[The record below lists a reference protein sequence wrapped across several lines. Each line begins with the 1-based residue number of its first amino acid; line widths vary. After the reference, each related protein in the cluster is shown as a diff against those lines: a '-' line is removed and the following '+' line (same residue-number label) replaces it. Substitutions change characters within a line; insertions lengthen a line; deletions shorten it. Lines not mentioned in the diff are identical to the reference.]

1 MISVWLEALDR
12 KQQRLDVMLIP
23 LDNFCESY
31 SSQVSTPTDSLGDH
45 SWRSPYNRTI
55 TPLQVIY
62 TEQSESWINVHDML
76 YFLEISEISVTYVWA
91 SEETGFRH
99 LYLVTSSLHLTHVNG
114 CQTDA
119 TAAAAAAASQQPN
132 FVEPAAL
139 QARIVNKVALTSGE
153 WEVLARNLWVDKAN
167 QLVYFLGLRD
177 TPLEKHLYV
186 VSLQRPEHIR
196 LLTEPGYSYL
206 VEFDDVSREMSVK
219 LNTQNINNFHCSNV
233 NLCC

>member
-1 MISVWLEALDR
+1 M
-12 KQQRLDVMLIP
+12 
-23 LDNFCESY
+23 
-31 SSQVSTPTDSLGDH
+31 STPTDSLGDH
-45 SWRSPYNRTI
+45 SWRSPNNRTI

-76 YFLEISEISVTYVWA
+76 YFLEISEMSVTYVWA

-99 LYLVTSSLHLTHVNG
+99 LYLVTSSLHLSHVNG
-114 CQTDA
+114 CQTDTPA
-119 TAAAAAAASQQPN
+119 NVAAASSAAAAAAAHQPN

-167 QLVYFLGLRD
+167 QLVFFLGLRD

-206 VEFDDVSREMSVK
+206 VEFDDVS
-219 LNTQNINNFHCSNV
+219 L
-233 NLCC
+233 